1 MAAASKNPL
10 VRLGHM
16 RDEITSIT
24 AELKNVDRNGFTQ
37 NYLLV
42 RAAER
47 ALLIISEAAKAL
59 PRDLVARYPEIDWR
73 GVRGLGDVLRH
84 DYSIVDADTLW
95 EILTGKVPALA
106 EVVGR
111 MIDDLQKIAAR
122 TI

>member
-1 MAAASKNPL
+1 MAASKSPL

-24 AELKNVDRNGFTQ
+24 AEDRAGFTQ

-84 DYSIVDADTLW
+84 DYSAVDADTLW
-95 EILTGKVPALA
+95 EILTGRVAELA
-106 EVVGR
+106 VVVSR
-111 MIDDLQKIAAR
+111 MIDDLQK
-122 TI
+122 